1 LDAIRLLLLLL
12 LAQLLEFVT
21 TEVDG
26 NLIYIVLWRLEGLS
40 TNEPISRSAT
50 RAIML
55 LIDVRDTGVE
65 LTGAAVGWLSSLVPH
80 TQMHGLPL

>member
-1 LDAIRLLLLLL
+1 
-12 LAQLLEFVT
+12 
-21 TEVDG
+21 
-26 NLIYIVLWRLEGLS
+26 
-40 TNEPISRSAT
+40 
-50 RAIML
+50 ML